1 MLLQK
6 SITGKM
12 EVRGVNTPLTS
23 YYITLHGGF
32 PLSSR
37 DNKLFKINR
46 IFEIAAVTDKNK
58 KIIIDCIEEP
68 MLFISRDH
76 LKKTNNGTSWF
87 EFLHQLSNTF
97 NFPEENIVFLTSN
110 IYAVDSYN
118 KWCAKNNI
126 DKKIQVVDQPKHL
139 WLERLF
145 LNGCNFT
152 EQIEDKHVSMFLG
165 RPTIHRNLVM
175 SWFLKDI
182 IDNER
187 SKKMATTFFY
197 KDFSLSDNWD
207 LTDEEKKCFTK
218 NLKVLKNNS
227 SVPTKWLGETDNF
240 KNLFSSCLFN
250 FTVDY
255 HEAENFQ
262 NYNDYREFKS
272 KNDWWR
278 EDVISEKLFR
288 TFIYKRPFIRLGMP
302 NSLKVLHSWGF
313 KTFDNVL
320 FDESYDNIDNCF
332 ERTKHILSQVTKY
345 LDMPFQQLKDKIYSD
360 EVQEIINH
368 NFELAYKIYNNKEKI
383 INV

>member
-58 KIIIDCIEEP
+58 KVIIDCIEEP

-76 LKKTNNGTSWF
+76 LEKINNGTSWF
-87 EFLHQLSNTF
+87 EFLHQLSRTF

-110 IYAVDSYN
+110 LYAVESYN
-118 KWCAKNNI
+118 KWCAQNNI
-126 DKKIQVVDQPKHL
+126 DKKIQVLDQPKSL

-145 LNGCNFT
+145 LNGCEYT
-152 EQIEDKHVSMFLG
+152 ENIEDKHVSMFLG
-165 RPTIHRNLVM
+165 RPTINRNLVM
-175 SWFLKDI
+175 TWYLRDI

-187 SKKMATTFFY
+187 SQKMATTFFY
-197 KDFSLSDNWD
+197 KDFSLLDNWN
-207 LTDEEKKCFTK
+207 LTEEEEKYFTK

-227 SVPTKWLGETDNF
+227 SVPTKWLGETTDF

-262 NYNDYREFKS
+262 NYEDYIEFKS
-272 KNDWWR
+272 KNNWWC
-278 EDVISEKLFR
+278 EDMISEKLFR
-288 TFIYKRPFIRLGMP
+288 TFVYKRPFIRLGMP

-313 KTFDNVL
+313 KTFDKVL

-332 ERTKHILSQVTKY
+332 ERTKHILSQITKY
-345 LDMPFQQLKDKIYSD
+345 LDMPFQKLKDKIYSD
-360 EVQEIINH
+360 NVQEIIHH
-368 NFELAYKIYNNKEKI
+368 NYELAHKIYKNKENLI
-383 INV
+383 YV